1 MSPARRKFLYPLL
14 AVSVVVL
21 STMAVTG
28 CDQQGPAEKAGEAVD
43 ETVNDAKRAVKDAA
57 D

>member
-1 MSPARRKFLYPLL
+1 MSPAYRKFLYPFL
-14 AVSVVVL
+14 AVGVVVL
-21 STMAVTG
+21 STMAVAG

-43 ETVNDAKRAVKDAA
+43 ETVNDAARAVKDAA